1 MLRRVARRV
10 PLRRARYGGVVAR
23 AGGHAAARRNERLVQ
38 TECSWLNRSRE
49 LWHDGAMTSETAPA
63 GTPPTRPPEGAELAT
78 PVTRGQIARVGLIL
92 LVTFLVGALLL
103 RLQADRIRELDLPLP
118 AGWVAVSADTV
129 LAGISPQSAV
139 RAARSADAPVG
150 ATPRVRLITLSSG
163 GTDAPNLKGTFWL
176 IVTDDIRPSME
187 IPAGDAMDVIRAY
200 VLIDQAG
207 RVALAVERG
216 FADTDPTLPPD

>member
-1 MLRRVARRV
+1 
-10 PLRRARYGGVVAR
+10 
-23 AGGHAAARRNERLVQ
+23 
-38 TECSWLNRSRE
+38 
-49 LWHDGAMTSETAPA
+49 MTSETAPA
-63 GTPPTRPPEGAELAT
+63 GTPPPHPPEGVELAT

-118 AGWVAVSADTV
+118 AGWAAVSADTV

-150 ATPRVRLITLSSG
+150 ATPRVRLITLISG
-163 GTDAPNLKGTFWL
+163 GTDAPDLKGTFWL

-216 FADTDPTLPPD
+216 FADSDPTLPPD

>member
-1 MLRRVARRV
+1 
-10 PLRRARYGGVVAR
+10 
-23 AGGHAAARRNERLVQ
+23 
-38 TECSWLNRSRE
+38 
-49 LWHDGAMTSETAPA
+49 MTSETAPA

-139 RAARSADAPVG
+139 RAARSAEAPVG
-150 ATPRVRLITLSSG
+150 ATPRVRLITLMSG

>member
-1 MLRRVARRV
+1 
-10 PLRRARYGGVVAR
+10 
-23 AGGHAAARRNERLVQ
+23 
-38 TECSWLNRSRE
+38 
-49 LWHDGAMTSETAPA
+49 MTSETAPA
-63 GTPPTRPPEGAELAT
+63 ATPPARPPEGAVLAA
-78 PVTRGQIARVGLIL
+78 PVGRGQIVRVGLL
-92 LVTFLVGALLL
+92 LLITFLVGALLL

-118 AGWVAVSADTV
+118 AGWSAVSADTV

-150 ATPRVRLITLSSG
+150 AAPLVRLITLSSG

-176 IVTDDIRPSME
+176 IVTDDVRPSME

-207 RVALAVERG
+207 KVALAVERG

>member
-1 MLRRVARRV
+1 M
-10 PLRRARYGGVVAR
+10 
-23 AGGHAAARRNERLVQ
+23 
-38 TECSWLNRSRE
+38 
-49 LWHDGAMTSETAPA
+49 
-63 GTPPTRPPEGAELAT
+63 
-78 PVTRGQIARVGLIL
+78 
-92 LVTFLVGALLL
+92 
-103 RLQADRIRELDLPLP
+103 
-118 AGWVAVSADTV
+118 AVSSDTV

>member
-1 MLRRVARRV
+1 
-10 PLRRARYGGVVAR
+10 
-23 AGGHAAARRNERLVQ
+23 
-38 TECSWLNRSRE
+38 
-49 LWHDGAMTSETAPA
+49 MTSETAPA
-63 GTPPTRPPEGAELAT
+63 GTPPTRPPEGAVLAA
-78 PVTRGQIARVGLIL
+78 PVTRGQIARVGLL
-92 LVTFLVGALLL
+92 LFATFLVGALLL
-103 RLQADRIRELDLPLP
+103 RTQADQIRALDLPLP
-118 AGWVAVSADTV
+118 AGWKAVSADTV

-163 GTDAPNLKGTFWL
+163 GTDAPGLTGTFWL
-176 IVTDDIRPSME
+176 IVTDDVRPSME

-200 VLIDQAG
+200 VLIDQTG

>member
-1 MLRRVARRV
+1 
-10 PLRRARYGGVVAR
+10 
-23 AGGHAAARRNERLVQ
+23 
-38 TECSWLNRSRE
+38 
-49 LWHDGAMTSETAPA
+49 MTSETAPA

-118 AGWVAVSADTV
+118 
-129 LAGISPQSAV
+129 AGISPQSAV

-200 VLIDQAG
+200 VLVDQAG

-216 FADTDPTLPPD
+216 FANTDPTMPPD

>member
-1 MLRRVARRV
+1 
-10 PLRRARYGGVVAR
+10 
-23 AGGHAAARRNERLVQ
+23 
-38 TECSWLNRSRE
+38 
-49 LWHDGAMTSETAPA
+49 MTSETAPA
-63 GTPPTRPPEGAELAT
+63 GTPPTRPPEGVELAT
-78 PVTRGQIARVGLIL
+78 PVTPGQIARVGLIL
-92 LVTFLVGALLL
+92 VVTFLVGALLL

-118 AGWVAVSADTV
+118 AGWAAVSADTV

-150 ATPRVRLITLSSG
+150 ATPRVRLIRLSSG

>member
-1 MLRRVARRV
+1 
-10 PLRRARYGGVVAR
+10 
-23 AGGHAAARRNERLVQ
+23 
-38 TECSWLNRSRE
+38 
-49 LWHDGAMTSETAPA
+49 MTSETAPA

-118 AGWVAVSADTV
+118 AGWAAVSADTV

-150 ATPRVRLITLSSG
+150 AAPRVRLITLSSG

-200 VLIDQAG
+200 VLVDQAG

-216 FADTDPTLPPD
+216 FANTDPTMPPD

>member
-1 MLRRVARRV
+1 
-10 PLRRARYGGVVAR
+10 
-23 AGGHAAARRNERLVQ
+23 
-38 TECSWLNRSRE
+38 
-49 LWHDGAMTSETAPA
+49 MTSETAPA
-63 GTPPTRPPEGAELAT
+63 GTPPTRPPEGAVLAA
-78 PVTRGQIARVGLIL
+78 PVTRGQIARVGLL
-92 LVTFLVGALLL
+92 LVVTFLVGALLL
-103 RLQADRIRELDLPLP
+103 RMQADRIRPLDLPLP
-118 AGWVAVSADTV
+118 AGWAAVSADTV

-163 GTDAPNLKGTFWL
+163 GTDAPDLKGTFWL
-176 IVTDDIRPSME
+176 IVTDDVRPSME
-187 IPAGDAMDVIRAY
+187 IPAADAMDVIRAY